1 MKNMLTDRRGFA
13 AVLLAAG
20 SALVA
25 VPARAQS
32 SGKMLTKKEV
42 SDLAAS
48 AKTAEDHRKLAA
60 HYAAVAAR
68 HEQEAKDHADLAA
81 KYKSNPTASDVKRP
95 GAPDTAS
102 HCLTYAEHCRKAA
115 QSMRELAAMHEEM
128 AKKAK

>member
-1 MKNMLTDRRGFA
+1 MKNTLTDRREFV
-13 AVLLAAG
+13 AVVLAAG
-20 SALVA
+20 SAIVA
-25 VPARAQS
+25 VSSGAQS

-42 SDLAAS
+42 SDLAAK

-60 HYAAVAAR
+60 HYTAVAAK
-68 HEQEAKDHADLAA
+68 HEQEAKDHAELAV